1 MSKLNIFKNDDKTQ
15 PSAEVA
21 AAIAMAL
28 YDLNGEV
35 HDVENA
41 VLTFGKN
48 SKSYSPWSSKIYNM
62 RHLPGR
68 R

>member
-1 MSKLNIFKNDDKTQ
+1 MSKSTILSKDDQ
-15 PSAEVA
+15 PTADVA

-41 VLTFGKN
+41 ILTFNKS
-48 SKSYSPWSSKIYNM
+48 SKFYSPWSSKIHNM
-62 RHLPGR
+62 RRLPDVR

>member
-1 MSKLNIFKNDDKTQ
+1 MSKLNIFKNEDNQLT
-15 PSAEVA
+15 AEVS

-28 YDLNGEV
+28 NDLNAEV

-41 VLTFGKN
+41 ILTFGKN
-48 SKSYSPWSSKIYNM
+48 SKSYSPWSSKFYNM
-62 RHLPGR
+62 RQLPER

>member
-1 MSKLNIFKNDDKTQ
+1 MSKINIFKNEENQ
-15 PSAEVA
+15 PTAEVS

-28 YDLNGEV
+28 NDLNAEF

-41 VLTFGKN
+41 ILTFGKN

-62 RHLPGR
+62 RQLPDR

>member
-1 MSKLNIFKNDDKTQ
+1 MSKFNIFKNDDKIQ
-15 PSAEVA
+15 PSAEVS

-28 YDLNGEV
+28 NDLNGEV

-41 VLTFGKN
+41 ILTFGKN
-48 SKSYSPWSSKIYNM
+48 NKSYSPWSSKIYNM
-62 RHLPGR
+62 RQLPDR